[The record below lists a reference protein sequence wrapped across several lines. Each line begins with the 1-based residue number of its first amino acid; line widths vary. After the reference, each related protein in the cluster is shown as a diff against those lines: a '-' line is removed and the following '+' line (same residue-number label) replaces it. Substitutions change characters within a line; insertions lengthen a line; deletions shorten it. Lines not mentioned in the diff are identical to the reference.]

1 MEEIE
6 AFQSSPKKQPRVK
19 LLLEG
24 VHFCLQRPLCQGS
37 AVHSKHC
44 RNPFG
49 NTQHVIL
56 YDGSVK
62 QLEEE
67 RRIAIWR
74 SCDLDTPG
82 IFRQLLPL
90 AQTFSLFFLP

>member
-19 LLLEG
+19 LLEG
-24 VHFCLQRPLCQGS
+24 VVHFRLQRPLCQGS
-37 AVHSKHC
+37 PVHSKHC

-56 YDGSVK
+56 YDGVK
-62 QLEEE
+62 QVEV
-67 RRIAIWR
+67 AP
-74 SCDLDTPG
+74 SG
-82 IFRQLLPL
+82 IGI
-90 AQTFSLFFLP
+90 